1 MNPKDA
7 FARIALPSSKT
18 NPRVEESM
26 KQLMESAPAAY
37 PSEMESSFQRFTKK
51 HTKKEVGAALRTAYV
66 MSPHI
71 WKVPNVA
78 GAIIF
83 AMTR

>member
-1 MNPKDA
+1 MNPKEA
-7 FARIALPSSKT
+7 FSRIALPSTKT
-18 NPRVEESM
+18 NPRVEESLKHIM
-26 KQLMESAPAAY
+26 DSASAAY
-37 PSEMESSFQRFTKK
+37 PSEMEASFQRFTKK
-51 HTKKEVGAALRTAYV
+51 NTKKEVGAALRAAYV